1 MNLEIMTKLE
11 QYFNENPNLKGT
23 PVKEADIISAQNNLG
38 IKFNSDYI
46 YFLKKYGGASAGMDI
61 YSVSST
67 SNSSIIGNENV
78 IEQTIYLWN
87 EYSHHDN
94 FLRNLYVISDD
105 GSGNPI
111 LMHSN
116 GEIFI
121 FYHDDFTIQK
131 LYSNLEELFQQ
142 SL

>member
-1 MNLEIMTKLE
+1 MNLETITKLE
-11 QYFNENPNLKGT
+11 QYFNENPNLMGT
-23 PVKEADIISAQNNLG
+23 PVKDIDIISAQNNLG

-46 YFLKKYGGASAGMDI
+46 YFLKKYGGASAGIDI
-61 YSVSST
+61 YSISST
-67 SNSSIIGNENV
+67 SNSTILGNENV
-78 IEQTIYLWN
+78 IDQTICLWN
-87 EYSHHDN
+87 EYSSHDN
-94 FLRNLYVISDD
+94 FLKTLYVISDD

-111 LMHSN
+111 LMHPN

>member
-1 MNLEIMTKLE
+1 MNLETITRLE
-11 QYFNENPNLKGT
+11 KYFNKNQNLKGT

-46 YFLKKYGGASAGMDI
+46 YFLEKYGGSSAGIDI
-61 YSVSST
+61 YSISST
-67 SNSSIIGNENV
+67 TNSSVIGNENV
-78 IEQTIYLWN
+78 IDQTIYLWN
-87 EYSHHDN
+87 EYSQHNN
-94 FLRNLYVISDD
+94 FLKNLYAISDD

-111 LMHSN
+111 LMHPN

-121 FYHDDFTIQK
+121 FYHDNFTIEK